1 MAAEAGLSQIRRTD
15 RPNVP
20 YSSGLGPGVDGNAMP
35 STTLTE
41 QAPPIPTPHAW
52 SIDRDADLGVVFISR
67 PDGPTPQPADWQ
79 ARLAEAM
86 RTLGVA
92 CVGAKRLDAEG
103 AVFSMGEFVVHPKG
117 FHHHGKG
124 VPATAYRFPEEV
136 DAVTGGVLAVDREQ
150 FDAVEGGSLCR
161 GVLGL
166 VTLCLAIRRRG
177 GRCVVV
183 PSVVIEDAQG
193 IAPTD
198 LDDENFRGRF
208 GFDWRAA
215 DLDEVAEKHAGSP
228 LLWNAR
234 FFGTAM
240 PFEKYDQRPA
250 MHWTS
255 YQQVEVYRQRADHLI
270 KVLAELCPSGQ
281 TALDLGCGDGLFTHL
296 LAAKGI
302 EAVGADVEAAGI
314 EQARSQCAA
323 QTYPGPAPRFEL
335 VEPGPLPFEDE
346 SFGLVFMLDVI
357 EHLPNP
363 VSVLREAARV
373 LRPGGSLL
381 LTTPAWQYGTWSD
394 PTYHVTEY
402 SAEELTRQVNAAG
415 AATGLRS
422 VNLGKIGG
430 VYRDLVLIARRGG

>member
-1 MAAEAGLSQIRRTD
+1 MASPALIGTPPAADAAAATAWGLERH
-15 RPNVP
+15 
-20 YSSGLGPGVDGNAMP
+20 
-35 STTLTE
+35 E
-41 QAPPIPTPHAW
+41 
-52 SIDRDADLGVVFISR
+52 DLGVVFITR
-67 PDGPTPQPADWQ
+67 PGGASPEPGDWQ

-103 AVFSMGEFVVHPKG
+103 NVFSMGEFIVHPKG

-124 VPATAYRFPEEV
+124 VPASAYRFPEEV
-136 DAVTGGVLAVDREQ
+136 DAVAGGVLAVDTRH
-150 FDAVEGGSLCR
+150 FDAVAGQTLCR
-161 GVLGL
+161 GILGP
-166 VTLCLAIRRRG
+166 VTLCLAVRQRG
-177 GRCVVV
+177 GRCAVV
-183 PSVVIEDAQG
+183 PSVVIEDGQG

-198 LDDENFRGRF
+198 DDDRRFRERF

-215 DLDEVAEKHAGSP
+215 DLDEVAARHPGSP

-255 YQQVEVYRQRADHLI
+255 YQQVDVYRQRADHLI
-270 KVLAELCPSGQ
+270 KVLTELCPPGQ
-281 TALDLGCGDGLFTHL
+281 PALDLGCGDGLFTHL

-302 EAVGADVEAAGI
+302 EAVGIDLEPAGI
-314 EQARSQCAA
+314 EQARAQCAT
-323 QTYPGPAPRFEL
+323 QTYPGPTPRFEL
-335 VEPGPLPFEDE
+335 GESGPLPFDDE
-346 SFGLVFMLDVI
+346 SFALVFMLDVI

-363 VSVLREAARV
+363 IAVLREAVRV

-402 SAEELTRQVNAAG
+402 SSEELTRQVNAAG
-415 AATGLRS
+415 AASGLRA

-430 VYRDLVLIARRGG
+430 IYRDLVLIAQRGG